1 MSSISSVS
9 SVRSSISQ
17 TKSSTSHSAKSTKN
31 SNASNSSKETASS
44 SSKVN
49 SSSSADESKKSSSA
63 SGESTNTS
71 KGTTEKENLTSK
83 LETAIMTEILDQIK
97 NDDPHFPQAKHGEYD
112 IKKLGEVVDN
122 VMMSDELQEEMNYIS
137 GTDGNDNITS
147 SINKEN
153 GNIIINVNGEA
164 KEYTPEEAANGF
176 KIDLGDGN
184 DNLDLSAILN
194 NFVIDAGE
202 GDNNINLSQGINI
215 LSTGNGNNTINS
227 TNAERNNITTGNG
240 NNKIKIDSSD
250 NTKSLMS
257 TVHTGSGIDRIS
269 ANGNTEIYS
278 GAGNDLI
285 TTTGDKNYIDAES
298 GNDIIFSKGSEDE
311 IHGGNGNDIIIARGD
326 NEFIYGDNGNDKIR
340 VGNTNNNIIGGKGND
355 SIIAGN
361 GNNNIYG
368 LDGDDKIRVGNGNN
382 YIDGGKNND
391 NITVGKGSNIIFG
404 GLGDDTI
411 NAKKSSGVIFD
422 DKNGGTINASE
433 NINVNRY
440 DSSKNTNLGSSIK
453 IEGNDN
459 FKEILKSDLE
469 ALRATESGRKLLSEL
484 DKSGHTVTIE
494 EINKNIKNS
503 YADINRDNKN
513 DEEIS
518 QEINKR
524 TITPD
529 GQRGEGTDAKI
540 GYNPYFREDD
550 KGFMPLNVL
559 FHEGVHAY
567 NITTGTMQPGT
578 QEQENGSLVAKTERQ
593 TVGISIKDGI
603 EVTHPDGTVTAGN
616 PEKLT
621 ENSIRAEL
629 GIDRREIY

>member
-257 TVHTGSGIDRIS
+257 TR
-269 ANGNTEIYS
+269 
-278 GAGNDLI
+278 
-285 TTTGDKNYIDAES
+285 
-298 GNDIIFSKGSEDE
+298 
-311 IHGGNGNDIIIARGD
+311 
-326 NEFIYGDNGNDKIR
+326 
-340 VGNTNNNIIGGKGND
+340 
-355 SIIAGN
+355 
-361 GNNNIYG
+361 
-368 LDGDDKIRVGNGNN
+368 
-382 YIDGGKNND
+382 
-391 NITVGKGSNIIFG
+391 
-404 GLGDDTI
+404 
-411 NAKKSSGVIFD
+411 
-422 DKNGGTINASE
+422 
-433 NINVNRY
+433 
-440 DSSKNTNLGSSIK
+440 
-453 IEGNDN
+453 
-459 FKEILKSDLE
+459 
-469 ALRATESGRKLLSEL
+469 
-484 DKSGHTVTIE
+484 
-494 EINKNIKNS
+494 
-503 YADINRDNKN
+503 
-513 DEEIS
+513 
-518 QEINKR
+518 
-524 TITPD
+524 
-529 GQRGEGTDAKI
+529 
-540 GYNPYFREDD
+540 
-550 KGFMPLNVL
+550 
-559 FHEGVHAY
+559 
-567 NITTGTMQPGT
+567 
-578 QEQENGSLVAKTERQ
+578 
-593 TVGISIKDGI
+593 
-603 EVTHPDGTVTAGN
+603 
-616 PEKLT
+616 
-621 ENSIRAEL
+621 
-629 GIDRREIY
+629 